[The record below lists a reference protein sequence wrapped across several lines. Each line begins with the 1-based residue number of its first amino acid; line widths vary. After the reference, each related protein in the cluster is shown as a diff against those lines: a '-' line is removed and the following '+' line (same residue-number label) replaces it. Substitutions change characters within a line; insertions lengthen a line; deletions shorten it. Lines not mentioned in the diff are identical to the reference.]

1 MSEPVLTAKGL
12 VTRLR
17 TSAGDANAVDGVSF
31 DLLAG
36 ETLALVGESGSG
48 KSVTALSLMRL
59 VPDPPGRVVAG
70 EIRFQGRDLLRLRD
84 REMRALRGDAISM
97 IFQEPMSSLNPVTS
111 IGRQVMEPL
120 LDHERLDRGEARR
133 RAREVL
139 ELVRIPDAARRMRQ
153 YPHELSGGM
162 RQRVMIAMALACR
175 PSVLIADEPTTA
187 LDVTTQAQILALIED
202 LQRSTGAAV
211 LLITHDLGVVAE
223 TARRVIVMY
232 GGRIVEESL
241 VEDLFHRPLH
251 PYTRALM
258 ASMPHLLP
266 VDHPRLSEDALIPEI
281 PGLVPAL
288 TAMPEGCRVEPR
300 CALATGRCRTADPA
314 LRSLRPQHRVACW
327 EAVA

>member
-281 PGLVPAL
+281 PGLVPAM